1 MFMLVSFVYD
11 TVPYQE
17 GTILQLCCTAA
28 CCSGG
33 QHHLCKIEDDRQQ
46 TTCGEH
52 NGTTLPHSSSGRQH
66 HLCAHGVSSLCCGEL
81 LVSEPVIC
89 HPTIPH
95 VSVVLP
101 LWVRVSIDAET

>member
-1 MFMLVSFVYD
+1 MFMLVFFFHD

-17 GTILQLCCTAA
+17 NTTLQTLPHS
-28 CCSGG
+28 SGG
-33 QHHLCKIEDDRQQ
+33 RQHYLCKIADDIQQ

-52 NGTTLPHSSSGRQH
+52 NATTLLHSSSGRWH
-66 HLCAHGVSSLCCGEL
+66 HLCALGMSSLYCGEL
-81 LVSEPVIC
+81 LVSEPVIIC

-95 VSVVLP
+95 VSAVLP